1 MLKTLV
7 PFETHFVD
15 EMTSL
20 LNDQNGLHWN
30 DKTMKY
36 LGNEINS
43 L

>member
-7 PFETHFVD
+7 PFETRFVD

-20 LNDQNGLHWN
+20 LNDQNSPHWN

-36 LGNEINS
+36 LNDQ
-43 L
+43 LMK